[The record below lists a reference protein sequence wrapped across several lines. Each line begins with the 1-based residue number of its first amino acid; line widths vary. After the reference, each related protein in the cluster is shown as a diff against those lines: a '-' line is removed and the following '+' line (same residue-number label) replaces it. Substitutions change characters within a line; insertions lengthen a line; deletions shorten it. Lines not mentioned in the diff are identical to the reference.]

1 MAPDG
6 RLSLP
11 FPMETSSS
19 RPHLFG
25 LLAGLFLAAGLCF
38 ASIVFTRTWTHI
50 HESQVIDV
58 TGSAR
63 KNVQSDLVV
72 WRASFAVED
81 ESLLAAH
88 AKLKAD
94 LAVVKEFLQARNVK
108 DVSLLPLQIREL
120 TARVKSEGDETVAKR
135 TGYRI
140 TQRIELKSTDI
151 EPVTR
156 LGTESA
162 ALLEQGIALVSD
174 GLEFIYTKASE
185 AKVEMMAEAT
195 KDARARAEQIAG
207 QGGRKIKE
215 LRTARMGVVQI
226 NPLYSS
232 ATSWEGNNDNSSFE
246 KTITTTVSATF
257 SLQ

>member
-1 MAPDG
+1 
-6 RLSLP
+6 
-11 FPMETSSS
+11 METPAS

-38 ASIVFTRTWTHI
+38 ASIVFTRTWTHL

-63 KNVQSDLVV
+63 KNIFSDLVI
-72 WRASFAVED
+72 WRASFSVED
-81 ESLLAAH
+81 ESLLPAH
-88 AKLKAD
+88 EKLKAD
-94 LAVVKEFLQARNVK
+94 LAKVAAFLNTKGVKEFT
-108 DVSLLPLQIREL
+108 LLPVQVREI
-120 TARVKSEGDETVAKR
+120 TARSKGEDEETVTKR
-135 TGYRI
+135 LGYRL
-140 TQRIELKSTDI
+140 TQRIELKSTDL
-151 EPVTR
+151 PTTTR

-162 ALLEQGIALVSD
+162 ALLAQDIALVSE
-174 GLEFIYTKASE
+174 GLEFIYTQASE
-185 AKVEMMAEAT
+185 AKIEMMAEAT

-232 ATSWEGNNDNSSFE
+232 ATSWEGNNDTSALE

-257 SLQ
+257 SLE

>member
-1 MAPDG
+1 
-6 RLSLP
+6 
-11 FPMETSSS
+11 MENHSS

-25 LLAGLFLAAGLCF
+25 LLAGLFLAVGLCF
-38 ASIVFTRTWTHI
+38 ASIVFTRTWTRL

-72 WRASFAVED
+72 WRASFAVDE

-88 AKLKAD
+88 EKLKAALVQVD
-94 LAVVKEFLQARNVK
+94 AFLRAKGVKEFT
-108 DVSLLPLQIREL
+108 LLPVQIREI
-120 TARVKSEGDETVAKR
+120 TARTKGDDDETVTKR
-135 TGYRI
+135 IGYRLS
-140 TQRIELKSTDI
+140 QRIEIKSADI
-151 EPVTR
+151 ATTTR

-162 ALLEQGIALVSD
+162 VLLEQGIALVSE

-185 AKVEMMAEAT
+185 AKIEMMAEAT

-257 SLQ
+257 SLE

>member
-1 MAPDG
+1 
-6 RLSLP
+6 
-11 FPMETSSS
+11 MENSSP

-38 ASIVFTRTWTHI
+38 ASILFTRTWTHL

-63 KNVQSDLVV
+63 KNVLSDLVI

-81 ESLLAAH
+81 EALLGAH
-88 AKLKAD
+88 AKLQSD
-94 LAVVKEFLQARNVK
+94 LEKVRAFLRAKGMGEFV
-108 DVSLLPLQIREL
+108 LLPVQIREI
-120 TARVKSEGDETVAKR
+120 TARTKNDEDEAVSKR
-135 TGYRI
+135 VGYRL
-140 TQRIELKSTDI
+140 TQRIEIKSADLATT
-151 EPVTR
+151 TR

-162 ALLEQGIALVSD
+162 VLLEQGVALVSE

-195 KDARARAEQIAG
+195 KDARARAEQIAS

-232 ATSWEGNNDNSSFE
+232 ATSWEGNNDTSSLE
-246 KTITTTVSATF
+246 KTITTTISATF
-257 SLQ
+257 ALE

>member
-1 MAPDG
+1 
-6 RLSLP
+6 
-11 FPMETSSS
+11 MENHSS

-25 LLAGLFLAAGLCF
+25 LLAGLFLATGLCI
-38 ASIVFTRTWTHI
+38 ASIVFTRTWTHL

-63 KNVQSDLVV
+63 KNVESDLVV

-81 ESLLAAH
+81 EELLNAH
-88 AKLKAD
+88 AKLKTS
-94 LAVVKEFLQARNVK
+94 LAAVQEFLQSKNVKEFT
-108 DVSLLPLQIREL
+108 LLPVQIREI
-120 TARVKSEGDETVAKR
+120 TQREKNEEDETVTKR
-135 TGYRI
+135 IGYRLI
-140 TQRIELKSTDI
+140 QRIEIKSTDI
-151 EPVTR
+151 ATTTR

-162 ALLEQGIALVSD
+162 ALLEQGIALVSE
-174 GLEFIYTKASE
+174 GLDFIYTKASE

-232 ATSWEGNNDNSSFE
+232 ATSWEGNNDTSSLE

-257 SLQ
+257 ALE

>member
-1 MAPDG
+1 
-6 RLSLP
+6 
-11 FPMETSSS
+11 MENHST

-25 LLAGLFLAAGLCF
+25 LLAGLFLATGLCI
-38 ASIVFTRTWTHI
+38 ASIVFTRTWTHL

-63 KNVQSDLVV
+63 KNVESDLVV
-72 WRASFAVED
+72 WRASFAVEEED
-81 ESLLAAH
+81 LLSAH
-88 AKLKAD
+88 EKLKAELGQVD
-94 LAVVKEFLQARNVK
+94 AFLRAKGVKEFT
-108 DVSLLPLQIREL
+108 LLPVQIREI
-120 TARVKSEGDETVAKR
+120 TQREKNEEDETVNKR
-135 TGYRI
+135 IGYRLI
-140 TQRIELKSTDI
+140 QRLEIKSGDI
-151 EPVTR
+151 ATTTR

-162 ALLEQGIALVSD
+162 GLLEQGIALVSE
-174 GLEFIYTKASE
+174 GLDFIYTKASE

-257 SLQ
+257 SLE

>member
-1 MAPDG
+1 
-6 RLSLP
+6 
-11 FPMETSSS
+11 MENSSP

-38 ASIVFTRTWTHI
+38 ASILFTRTWTHL

-63 KNVQSDLVV
+63 KNVLSDLVI

-81 ESLLAAH
+81 EALLGAH
-88 AKLKAD
+88 AKLQSD
-94 LAVVKEFLQARNVK
+94 LEKVRAFLRAKGMGEFV
-108 DVSLLPLQIREL
+108 LLPVQIREI
-120 TARVKSEGDETVAKR
+120 TERTKNDEDEAVSKRV
-135 TGYRI
+135 GYRL
-140 TQRIELKSTDI
+140 TQRIEIKSADLATT
-151 EPVTR
+151 TR

-162 ALLEQGIALVSD
+162 VLLEQGVALVSE

-195 KDARARAEQIAG
+195 KDARARAEQIAS

-232 ATSWEGNNDNSSFE
+232 ATSWEGNNDTSSLE
-246 KTITTTVSATF
+246 KTITTTISATF
-257 SLQ
+257 ALE

>member
-1 MAPDG
+1 
-6 RLSLP
+6 
-11 FPMETSSS
+11 MENHSS

-25 LLAGLFLAAGLCF
+25 LLAGLFLAVGLCF
-38 ASIVFTRTWTHI
+38 ASIVFTRTWTRL

-72 WRASFAVED
+72 WRANFGVDD
-81 ESLLAAH
+81 ESLLSAH
-88 AKLKAD
+88 EKLKAALVQVD
-94 LAVVKEFLQARNVK
+94 AFLRAKGVKEFI
-108 DVSLLPLQIREL
+108 LLPVQIREI
-120 TARVKSEGDETVAKR
+120 TARAKSDDDETVTKR
-135 TGYRI
+135 IGYRLS
-140 TQRIELKSTDI
+140 QRIEIKSADI
-151 EPVTR
+151 ATTTR

-162 ALLEQGIALVSD
+162 VLLEQGIALVSE

-185 AKVEMMAEAT
+185 AKIEMMAEAT

-207 QGGRKIKE
+207 QGGRQIKE

-257 SLQ
+257 SLE